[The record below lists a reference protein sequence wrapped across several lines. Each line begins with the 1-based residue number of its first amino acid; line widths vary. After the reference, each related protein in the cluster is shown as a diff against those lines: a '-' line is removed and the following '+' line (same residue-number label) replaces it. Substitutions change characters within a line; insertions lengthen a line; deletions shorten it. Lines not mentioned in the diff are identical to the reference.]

1 MLKKSKKLVLT
12 GFLLIVLPLLF
23 IVMGG
28 IPTLAEA
35 FGYGE
40 GFTYLMAYMLLF
52 CILVGMVLV
61 IISLIRMF
69 FVKKQ
74 E

>member
-1 MLKKSKKLVLT
+1 MLKKSKKLLLT
-12 GFLLIVLPLLF
+12 GFLLIVLPPLF

-28 IPTLAEA
+28 IPTLAEV

-40 GFTYLMAYMLLF
+40 GFAYLMAYGLLF
-52 CILVGMVLV
+52 CIFVGMVLV
-61 IISLIRMF
+61 MIGLIKMF

-74 E
+74 D